1 MVVGVLVLGLVPVLV
16 PELVPELVGVLAPA
30 LAGVLAWHTL
40 PEVVPTVPKSNLKI
54 LVSVSLVPPY

>member
-1 MVVGVLVLGLVPVLV
+1 MVVGVLVPELALALELALVLV
-16 PELVPELVGVLAPA
+16 LELAPA

-54 LVSVSLVPPY
+54 LVSASLVPPY